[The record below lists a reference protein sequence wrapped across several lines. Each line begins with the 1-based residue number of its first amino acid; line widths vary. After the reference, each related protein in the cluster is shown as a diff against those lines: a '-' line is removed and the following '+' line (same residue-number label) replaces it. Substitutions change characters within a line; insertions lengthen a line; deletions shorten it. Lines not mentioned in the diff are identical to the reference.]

1 MALAI
6 GDLPGLLLGFL
17 PSVQSAGSLPLCAP
31 KRCPP
36 ELQLGYRMRIGR
48 RDEGAWSGHPRNQR
62 VSMMQRISQDISL
75 GLSLNAAAPCTQR
88 PLCGAPSCR

>member
-48 RDEGAWSGHPRNQR
+48 RDEGAWSGQKE
-62 VSMMQRISQDISL
+62 
-75 GLSLNAAAPCTQR
+75 
-88 PLCGAPSCR
+88 